1 MDLILVMRRQSELRI
16 YSDTGK
22 QVNSA
27 NLAKNMP
34 KFEGAICSSF
44 NKDKENVAPFKS

>member
-22 QVNSA
+22 Q
-27 NLAKNMP
+27 
-34 KFEGAICSSF
+34 GAICSSF

>member
-27 NLAKNMP
+27 NLQIWQK
-34 KFEGAICSSF
+34 ICQ
-44 NKDKENVAPFKS
+44 NLKEPFVALLIKTKKM